1 MSDLGVV
8 GRSSSLVRGLVLGVS
23 GLSFVCHISNIA
35 RVGISNIVVDD
46 LGPAVR
52 KGNTVRTTG
61 GIAIPALIRSKVG
74 TAVVVLDSIS
84 ILVDGGAI
92 ILGLLAMV
100 GGGRGMVSGGR
111 DMVSRGMDHWLV
123 CRCGGMVGGDMDGG
137 RCVVSR
143 GMDHRGSVVN
153 RSGGMVSG
161 SMDDR
166 GVVRSRGVVS
176 GSMDYRGAVGSGCR
190 MVGSAMDGP
199 VGVMGDGSKVALLV
213 LLLVVILSNLRGL
226 GRGLAVNSSNP
237 GAMGLRDGGG
247 HRGRIAQLEGLLVG
261 LVGGGQCQ
269 EGDDSNESL
278 KVEIIGH

>member
-1 MSDLGVV
+1 MV
-8 GRSSSLVRGLVLGVS
+8 GRGSSLVCGLVLRVS
-23 GLSFVCHISNIA
+23 GLSLVGHISNIA

-46 LGPAVR
+46 LGPAVG
-52 KGNTVRTTG
+52 KGNAVGTTG
-61 GIAIPALIRSKVG
+61 GIAVPALIRSKVG

-84 ILVDGGAI
+84 VLVDGGAI

-100 GGGRGMVSGGR
+100 SGGRSMVRGGRG
-111 DMVSRGMDHWLV
+111 MVSRGMDHWLV
-123 CRCGGMVGGDMDGG
+123 CRRGGMVGRDMDGG

-143 GMDHRGSVVN
+143 GMDHRG
-153 RSGGMVSG
+153 GMVDG
-161 SMDDR
+161 S
-166 GVVRSRGVVS
+166 SGVVS
-176 GSMDYRGAVGSGCR
+176 KSMDYRGAVGSGGG
-190 MVGSAMDGP
+190 MVGSAMDWP

-213 LLLVVILSNLRGL
+213 LLLVVVLFNLRGL